1 MNNYLLDGIDNNSD
15 TVDFLNGTNFVVLP
29 PLDAIQEFKV
39 QTTDFSAEYGRSG
52 AAILNA
58 TTKSGTNEFHGDG
71 WEFFRNDVLDAA
83 DFFENANGI
92 KKGDLQQ
99 NQFGVAIGGPVA
111 IPHVFNG
118 RKKLFFF
125 GDYEGLRRVQGE
137 VSTGTVPTVAERNS
151 GFTNFSDLLT
161 GQTGTATDNLGRVI
175 PVGTIMDPATTRP
188 VTAGS
193 VDPVSGLAATNT
205 GYVRDPFYTG
215 GSIAGITSF
224 VPLAGSLNQIPAG
237 RLDPNAIKLLSL
249 YPSPSS
255 GSLFSNFASSPRLFE
270 HTNAFDARVDLDA
283 NEANQVF
290 FRFSLKDDP
299 EFIPGIF
306 GGVADGGAFQQGNQT
321 AVAQQS
327 ALGYTH
333 EFSPT
338 LINNLRVGLNYL
350 HTTRAAP
357 EASVNGLPAQ
367 YGIQDIPQ
375 GDLNGGL
382 PAFGINGLS
391 TLGSNNFLP
400 SDEISSTFQL
410 TEDVTKIY
418 GKHTFKMGFEWQH
431 VKFSTLQP
439 SWSHGEFDYNGD
451 FTDIAGGTDSS
462 STGPADFLL
471 TPTTTTVAGGV
482 NYVGGPVTS
491 APPISVKRTTA
502 KTIMAATSMTT
513 GRSLPS
519 SPLTWGCVMTSSVWS
534 LNTTT
539 RRPTLCRMLWVVRP
553 KYSRWGTR
561 S

>member
-1 MNNYLLDGIDNNSD
+1 MIPVLWNQYTC
-15 TVDFLNGTNFVVLP
+15 TVSGGCCKFVECE
-29 PLDAIQEFKV
+29 QC
-39 QTTDFSAEYGRSG
+39 
-52 AAILNA
+52 
-58 TTKSGTNEFHGDG
+58 
-71 WEFFRNDVLDAA
+71 
-83 DFFENANGI
+83 
-92 KKGDLQQ
+92 QQ
-99 NQFGVAIGGPVA
+99 KYVYRMV
-111 IPHVFNG
+111 
-118 RKKLFFF
+118 
-125 GDYEGLRRVQGE
+125 RRVQGE
-137 VSTGTVPTVAERNS
+137 VSTGSVPTVAERTS
-151 GFTNFSDLLT
+151 GFTNFQDLLA

-188 VTAGS
+188 VTAGT

-215 GSIAGITSF
+215 ASIAGITSF
-224 VPLAGSLNQIPAG
+224 VPLVSSLNQIPAG

-249 YPSPSS
+249 YPNPTN
-255 GSLFSNFASSPRLFE
+255 GSLFSNFGSSPKLFE
-270 HTNAFDARVDLDA
+270 HSNAFDSRVDLNI
-283 NEANQVF
+283 NETNQLF

-350 HTTRAAP
+350 HTTRSAP
-357 EASVNGLPAQ
+357 ESSVNGLPAQ

-418 GKHTFKMGFEWQH
+418 GKHTFKLGFEWQH

-462 STGPADFLL
+462 STGRSDRF
-471 TPTTTTVAGGV
+471 
-482 NYVGGPVTS
+482 S
-491 APPISVKRTTA
+491 APPGPVVKW
-502 KTIMAATSMTT
+502 K
-513 GRSLPS
+513 RSCIEPM
-519 SPLTWGCVMTSSVWS
+519 PAV
-534 LNTTT
+534 
-539 RRPTLCRMLWVVRP
+539 
-553 KYSRWGTR
+553 K
-561 S
+561 